1 MEKYNA
7 FGIGTNVLYHRLNE
21 KFDVVVS
28 DPSSQI
34 FLQSKKVFRH
44 EEDGLK
50 FDYRYCIE
58 VINLAD
64 WTGED
69 GKVLVNL
76 KLVPEFGSLCVQ
88 RQADVFSSSGLENSN
103 EVGSYDVDGYG
114 LSVPIGSETLEI
126 TTSLDRSR
134 KVKRLLDIA
143 ASVFESI
150 DSLRG
155 FYLDRPVNMIGVNGW
170 DLLYDFINGEDY
182 VKSALNRASEQYS
195 A

>member
-34 FLQSKKVFRH
+34 FLQSKEVFH
-44 EEDGLK
+44 HKEDGLV
-50 FDYRYCIE
+50 FDYRYCID

-88 RQADVFSSSGLENSN
+88 RQADVFSYSGLENSN

-126 TTSLDRSR
+126 TTSIDRSR
-134 KVKRLLDIA
+134 KVKRLLDTI

-150 DSLRG
+150 NSLRG

-170 DLLYDFINGEDY
+170 DLLDDFINGEDY
-182 VKSALNRASEQYS
+182 VKSALIRASEQHS